1 MQEVLTP
8 EKIQVIHL
16 QSTQF
21 HFKTV
26 NEQKYVPFIV
36 VENRQECGI

>member
-16 QSTQF
+16 QSAQF
-21 HFKTV
+21 HLKI
-26 NEQKYVPFIV
+26 NEQKYVTFRV
-36 VENRQECGI
+36 VENRQDRGI